1 MNWAGLKLLV
11 LQNGHRIYV
20 LLEDLNICE
29 YSFTFSNVYCL
40 ALRWIS
46 DLLGH
51 KALPKFF
58 LLLIWNRWSRWAL
71 RWWDLA
77 NLKKNP
83 LEMRDWN
90 IQVSNNSAGIP
101 EYVLQIISVT
111 VDGFGTSQ
119 SYVWSDG
126 VLSSVSLL
134 PLSVPTGMRRGI
146 KKEKGGNKWQNNF
159 ALIIALEYKYT
170 LLAHRL
176 KQASFSL

>member
-1 MNWAGLKLLV
+1 
-11 LQNGHRIYV
+11 
-20 LLEDLNICE
+20 
-29 YSFTFSNVYCL
+29 
-40 ALRWIS
+40 
-46 DLLGH
+46 
-51 KALPKFF
+51 
-58 LLLIWNRWSRWAL
+58 
-71 RWWDLA
+71 
-77 NLKKNP
+77 
-83 LEMRDWN
+83 MRDWN